1 MTRIP
6 PYTKKPI
13 KLHAPPNKAKGLSA
27 PKALNSMA
35 QSHPYNH
42 ILTSQ
47 CPHFSQLSAH
57 PPQTHSSNPS
67 MNTPRSY

>member
-1 MTRIP
+1 MTRIHR
-6 PYTKKPI
+6 YTKKPI
-13 KLHAPPNKAKGLSA
+13 KLHAPLKKAKGLSA

-35 QSHPYNH
+35 QSHLYNH

-57 PPQTHSSNPS
+57 PSQTHSSNPS
-67 MNTPRSY
+67 IHTPRSY